1 MSQSMNNKK
10 ALFKMLLACIWLF
23 SLAIWP
29 FTVQAECIDPFQKEE
44 ASDQLQN
51 TNIVQEQS
59 NTSGLQHIS
68 VYLSKFAQKLEEMHP
83 KQPPVQLS
91 LLDNE
96 GQLLPEEQPTTV
108 ERSDTEVDSETAA
121 NKQTSTASPA
131 KTSSQN
137 TKKQKPKKLSKT
149 EKEYKIT
156 VQLYQAIE
164 KRDFNSIIVLSDKFP
179 FLKEIRFNDPN
190 FINKNIH
197 KDHQHLC
204 PEGWSPV
211 QLAAYKRDI
220 ELLKMLLNLK
230 FAVRTKK
237 RQGGVSLEYNPLH
250 IAIKIDFIE
259 GAQYILNHAYRSI
272 FNEKKGHRFIDE
284 KTHYKQTPFALAVE
298 ESQKTKFTQLAFIKL
313 ITRVGISGYVESYFK
328 DKLMDAYQIA
338 EFTEHPEIQAL
349 VGQFARAP
357 NYNEHKEKKR
367 KYGHRTS
374 SPILTIQ

>member
-1 MSQSMNNKK
+1 MDNKK
-10 ALFKMLLACIWLF
+10 ALVKMLLACIWLF
-23 SLAIWP
+23 ILAIWP
-29 FTVQAECIDPFQKEE
+29 FTTQAECRDLFQKKE
-44 ASDQLQN
+44 ASEQLQN

-68 VYLSKFAQKLEEMHP
+68 MYLSKFAQKLEEMRP

-91 LLDNE
+91 LLNNE
-96 GQLLPEEQPTTV
+96 GQFFLPEEQPTTV
-108 ERSDTEVDSETAA
+108 ERSDTEVDLKIAA
-121 NKQTSTASPA
+121 NKQISTASPA

-137 TKKQKPKKLSKT
+137 TKKQKSKKLSKT

-164 KRDFNSIIVLSDKFP
+164 KRDFNSIIFLSDKFP
-179 FLKEIRFNDPN
+179 FLKEIRFNDSN

-211 QLAAYKRDI
+211 QLATYKRDI
-220 ELLKMLLNLK
+220 ELLKMFLNLN
-230 FAVRTKK
+230 FAFRTKK

-250 IAIKIDFIE
+250 IAIKIDFTQ
-259 GAQYILNHAYRSI
+259 GAQYILNHTYKSI

-298 ESQKTKFTQLAFIKL
+298 ESQKTQFTQLAFIKL

-328 DKLMDAYQIA
+328 DRLMDAYQIA
-338 EFTEHPEIQAL
+338 EFTEHPEIQSL
-349 VGQFARAP
+349 VRQFARAP
-357 NYNEHKEKKR
+357 NYNEYKEKRR
-367 KYGHRTS
+367 KFGHRTS
-374 SPILTIQ
+374 YPLTIQ